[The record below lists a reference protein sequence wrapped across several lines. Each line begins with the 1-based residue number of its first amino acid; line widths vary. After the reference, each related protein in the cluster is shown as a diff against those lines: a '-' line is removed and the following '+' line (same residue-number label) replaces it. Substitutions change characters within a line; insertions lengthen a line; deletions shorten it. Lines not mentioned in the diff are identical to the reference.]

1 MKVLIAYSS
10 KQGTTGRCAEMLRN
24 RLGSAEV
31 EMVDINKLAP
41 KSPDNY
47 DAVVLGS
54 SVRFGMVSK
63 NIKKYVKAYKQAL
76 NAMPSAVF
84 LCCGYPDQFDD
95 YVKDQFPKDFKPTY
109 DFYCFGGELKP
120 KQTKGFDRIIVS
132 MARRSIL
139 EHDFE
144 DSSYEGSLPEILP
157 ESISIL
163 ADTILGRR

>member
-1 MKVLIAYSS
+1 MKILIAYSS
-10 KQGTTGRCAEMLRN
+10 KQGTTERCASMLRDK
-24 RLGSAEV
+24 LGSAEV
-31 EMVDINKLAP
+31 EMVDINKCAP
-41 KSPDNY
+41 NSPDNY
-47 DAVVLGS
+47 DVVVLGS
-54 SVRFGMVSK
+54 SVRFGSVSK
-63 NIKKYVKAYKQAL
+63 NLKKYIKAHKQAL
-76 NAMPSAVF
+76 SAMPSAVF

-109 DFYCFGGELKP
+109 DFHCFGGELKP

-163 ADTILGRR
+163 ADTILKRR

>member
-1 MKVLIAYSS
+1 MKILIAYSS
-10 KQGTTGRCAEMLRN
+10 KQGTTERCASMLRDK
-24 RLGSAEV
+24 LGSAEV
-31 EMVDINKLAP
+31 EMVDINKCVP
-41 KSPDNY
+41 NSPDNY
-47 DAVVLGS
+47 DVVVLGS
-54 SVRFGMVSK
+54 SVRFGSISK
-63 NIKKYVKAYKQAL
+63 NLKKYIKAHKQAL
-76 NAMPSAVF
+76 SAMPSAVF

-109 DFYCFGGELKP
+109 DFHCFGGELKP

-132 MARRSIL
+132 MARHSIL

-163 ADTILGRR
+163 ADTILKRR